1 MTLKR
6 ILIIDDE
13 PDILEVLSFILSSKG
28 YEVLKA
34 RDGREALN
42 SLRTLTPDFIFLDL
56 EMPVM
61 NGHELCQHLKRDA
74 RLKKVPIVILTA
86 CSLSER
92 ELEGLR
98 KMQVEGIV
106 RKPFELNEILS
117 SIQQY
122 GGPGFCDSEA

>member
-1 MTLKR
+1 MTIKR

-13 PDILEVLSFILSSKG
+13 PDILEVLAFILSSKG

-56 EMPVM
+56 EMPFM
-61 NGHELCQHLKRDA
+61 NGHEICRHLKRDA
-74 RLKKVPIVILTA
+74 RLNKVPVVVLTA
-86 CSLSER
+86 SSLSES
-92 ELEGLR
+92 ELEGLK
-98 KMQVEGIV
+98 KMEVEDIV

-117 SIQQY
+117 SIQKY
-122 GGPGFCDSEA
+122 AE